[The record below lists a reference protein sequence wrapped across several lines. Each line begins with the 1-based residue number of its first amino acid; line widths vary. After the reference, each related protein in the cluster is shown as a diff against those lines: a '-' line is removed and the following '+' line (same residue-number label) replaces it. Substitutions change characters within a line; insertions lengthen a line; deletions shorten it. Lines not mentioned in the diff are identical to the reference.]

1 MTAGDG
7 AASNGLKELVKKTA
21 SSLLPAIEEHVS
33 SSEFAAKKDGLDFL
47 HVKNSLLMS
56 YLIELV
62 FYKRGKA
69 RGEQVDL
76 TRLIELKTAL
86 EKIRP
91 LEKKMRYQLE
101 KLLSANTD
109 SSTFASSDPLSFR
122 PNPDS
127 LKEEQDDSEGLS
139 VDDSDN
145 DDDENSGAEQ
155 EEGSDDEADMDDDL
169 EAAKATIE
177 LAKKKISMKSDDDG
191 GKSGVY
197 KAPRM
202 TAMPYKHE
210 TDQSEKDKR
219 LKRRMRTTELA
230 QALKEQ
236 FSEAP
241 EEDDFHGG
249 SAYGKQK
256 EAARRLAQRETEK
269 TNFEEQ
275 SMMRLTTTRKEKKD
289 QKRMMREES
298 SNLSAISDLG
308 NIVRG
313 VREAFGDDGA
323 RGRKRS
329 GDADDF
335 EEDLP
340 KAKAR
345 KKKKGGIEARNTFQ
359 KALFAGD
366 SNQSKKKKGKR

>member
-1 MTAGDG
+1 MTAGDEE
-7 AASNGLKELVKKTA
+7 ASNGLKELIKKTE
-21 SSLLPAIEEHVS
+21 SSLLPAIEEHVHS
-33 SSEFAAKKDGLDFL
+33 TEFAAKKDGLDFL
-47 HVKNSLLMS
+47 HVKNSLLTS

-62 FYKRGKA
+62 LYTRGKA

-76 TRLIELKTAL
+76 IRLIELKTAL

-122 PNPDS
+122 PNPES
-127 LKEEQDDSEGLS
+127 LKEEQDDIGGLS
-139 VDDSDN
+139 FDDIDDN
-145 DDDENSGAEQ
+145 DDDHSDAEQ

-169 EAAKATIE
+169 EAAKATIQ
-177 LAKKKISMKSDDDG
+177 LAKKKTSTKNDDEES
-191 GKSGVY
+191 KSGVY

-202 TAMPYKHE
+202 TAMPYKPE
-210 TDQSEKDKR
+210 TDHSEKDKR

-241 EEDDFHGG
+241 EQDDFHGG

-269 TNFEEQ
+269 TDFEEQ

-313 VREAFGDDGA
+313 VREAFGDDRA
-323 RGRKRS
+323 RGQKRS
-329 GDADDF
+329 GGADDF
-335 EEDLP
+335 EEDVP

-345 KKKKGGIEARNTFQ
+345 KKKGGIEAKNTFQ

-366 SNQSKKKKGKR
+366 SNKSKKKKGKR